1 MDDLDI
7 KIINIISNNAR
18 VSHEEISRILHIS
31 RQAIHQ
37 RIKKLEESGVIKGY
51 KSIIDWTK
59 LGEGTKAYIYVKVNM
74 SNYKEDI
81 QQYINIDI
89 PNVFIEE
96 CQRIHGDW
104 CIVIKVR
111 AKSTSDITNFID
123 QLWKVKS
130 TIDTSTTFIL
140 STIIEDDIKK

>member
-18 VSHEEISRILHIS
+18 ISHEEISRILHIS

-51 KSIIDWTK
+51 KSIIDWTE
-59 LGEGTKAYIYVKVNM
+59 LGEGTRAYIYIKVNM
-74 SNYKEDI
+74 SNFKEDI
-81 QQYINIDI
+81 KQYINIAV
-89 PNVFIEE
+89 PNVVIEE

-104 CIVIKVR
+104 CLVIKVR
-111 AKSTSDITNFID
+111 AKSTTDITNFID

-130 TIDTSTTFIL
+130 TIDTATTFIL
-140 STIIEDDIKK
+140 STIIEDGVK

>member
-18 VSHEEISRILHIS
+18 ISHEEISRILHIS

-51 KSIIDWTK
+51 KSIIDWTE
-59 LGEGTKAYIYVKVNM
+59 LGEGTRAYIYIKVNM
-74 SNYKEDI
+74 SNFKEDI
-81 QQYINIDI
+81 KRYINIAV
-89 PNVFIEE
+89 PNVVIEE

-104 CIVIKVR
+104 CLVIKVR
-111 AKSTSDITNFID
+111 AKSTTDITNFID

-130 TIDTSTTFIL
+130 TIDTATTFIL
-140 STIIEDDIKK
+140 STIIEDGIK

>member
-18 VSHEEISRILHIS
+18 IPHEEISRILHIS

-37 RIKKLEESGVIKGY
+37 RIKKLEENEIIKGY

-59 LGEGTKAYIYVKVNM
+59 LGEGTRAYIYVKVNM

-81 QQYINIDI
+81 QQYVNIDV
-89 PNVFIEE
+89 PNVLIEE

-130 TIDTSTTFIL
+130 TIDTAATFIL
-140 STIIEDDIKK
+140 STIIEDGVK

>member
-7 KIINIISNNAR
+7 KIIKIISNNAR
-18 VSHEEISRILHIS
+18 ISHEEISRILHIS

-37 RIKKLEESGVIKGY
+37 RIKKLEENSVIKGY
-51 KSIIDWTK
+51 KSIIDWTE
-59 LGEGTKAYIYVKVNM
+59 LGEGTRAYIYVKVNM
-74 SNYKEDI
+74 SNFKEDI
-81 QQYINIDI
+81 KQYINIVV
-89 PNVFIEE
+89 PNVVVEE

-111 AKSTSDITNFID
+111 AKSTTDITNFID

-130 TIDTSTTFIL
+130 TMDTSTTFIL
-140 STIIEDDIKK
+140 STIIEDGIN

>member
-18 VSHEEISRILHIS
+18 IPHEEISRILHIS

-37 RIKKLEESGVIKGY
+37 RIKKLEENEIIKGY

-59 LGEGTKAYIYVKVNM
+59 LGEGTRAYIYVKVNM

-81 QQYINIDI
+81 QQYVNIDV
-89 PNVFIEE
+89 PNVLIEE

-140 STIIEDDIKK
+140 STIIEDGVK

>member
-18 VSHEEISRILHIS
+18 ISHEEIGRILHIS

-37 RIKKLEESGVIKGY
+37 RIKKLEENGVIKGY
-51 KSIIDWTK
+51 KSIIDWTE
-59 LGEGTKAYIYVKVNM
+59 LGEGTRAYIYVKVNM
-74 SNYKEDI
+74 SNFKEDI
-81 QQYINIDI
+81 KQYINIVV
-89 PNVFIEE
+89 PNVVVEE

-111 AKSTSDITNFID
+111 AKSTTDITNFID
-123 QLWKVKS
+123 QLWKIKS
-130 TIDTSTTFIL
+130 TIDTATTFIL
-140 STIIEDDIKK
+140 STIIEDGIK